1 MMIKNTPDELGIPK
15 FDIECHSQAAVLA
28 RAVPSHGVSDAVM
41 LTLAKRVIQELPES
55 DSKSWKAYMACL
67 VGRYL
72 CQPST
77 DRIEASTQEA
87 THKIIDGAHLFQG
100 YEAPER
106 PDYFP
111 GA

>member
-15 FDIECHSQAAVLA
+15 FDIEAANSLCDEA
-28 RAVPSHGVSDAVM
+28 TNPGLKPRVM
-41 LTLAKRVIQELPES
+41 LKLAIRVVQDNWDKTFDERLAILEDMAQES
-55 DSKSWKAYMACL
+55 IDASKADTE
-67 VGRYL
+67 V
-72 CQPST
+72 
-77 DRIEASTQEA
+77 IENTKEA
-87 THKIIDGAHLFQG
+87 THKIIDGAHLFTG